1 MGLAAVAVAGGL
13 VGHPAAP
20 ALAEV
25 PITVAPVPPITTY
38 TVAAGAGNQ
47 TDPHV
52 SGNLVSYTNA
62 EGINSGI
69 RYHDLTTGVD
79 AAIPNEGHRDSL
91 SDISGSTVVFRRI
104 FTDGSTT
111 TRPILAFNTAT
122 GGPAVEL
129 DPKPGARRE
138 FPAIGAGT
146 VAWVE
151 LVGTSGGESNVV
163 MYERA
168 TGLATP
174 LTSDGLANQRP
185 AVSPDGSAVTWAK
198 CQTSNYLGCD
208 VYVTFDGLPTQLTD
222 STGEDIMP
230 DTNGEQVFYAS
241 DAGGDFDIWWETLDG
256 TGERQLVLT
265 DVDGT
270 TETNPNVSGNLV
282 LFEREVPGSRAGDL
296 WLYDLTTRTLYQLTS
311 TPGVDEVL
319 SDISVAPDG
328 TIWVVWAQPDGL
340 TAGHN
345 DVMAMSFRL
354 DPNRAPDCA
363 GVVPSTA
370 GLWPADLRFA
380 PVGLSGASDP
390 DGDPV
395 TLSVTAVTQDEPVND
410 LGDGNTAPDAQ
421 LGPDPHT
428 VGLRAE
434 RSGTGDGRVYRLAF
448 TASDPAGAS
457 CSGHVTVGVPLVRN
471 GHAVDS
477 GGSYDSLVP

>member
-13 VGHPAAP
+13 VAQPPTP

-25 PITVAPVPPITTY
+25 PLTVAPAPPITTY
-38 TVAAGAGNQ
+38 TLAAGAGNQ
-47 TDPHV
+47 TDPHIG
-52 SGNLVSYTNA
+52 GNFVSYTNV
-62 EGINSGI
+62 EGTNSEI
-69 RYHDLTTGVD
+69 RYHDLTTGAD
-79 AAIPNEGHRDSL
+79 AAIPNEGHRDEL

-104 FTDGSTT
+104 FTDGSTS
-111 TRPILAFNTAT
+111 TRPVLAFDTAT

-129 DPKPGARRE
+129 DPSPGARRG
-138 FPAIGAGT
+138 FAAIGAGT

-151 LVGTSGGESNVV
+151 FAGPSSNESNVV
-163 MYERA
+163 RYERA
-168 TGLATP
+168 TGVATP
-174 LTSDGLANQRP
+174 LTSDGLSNRTP

-198 CQTSNYLGCD
+198 CQSTGSDCD
-208 VYVTFDGLPTQLTD
+208 VYVTLDGSPIQLTD
-222 STGEDIMP
+222 SLGADVQP
-230 DTNGEQVFYAS
+230 DTNGERVFYAS
-241 DAGGDFDIWWETLDG
+241 NAAGDFDIWWENLDG
-256 TGERQLVLT
+256 TGERQLVLG
-265 DVDGT
+265 DVEGT

-282 LFEREVPGSRAGDL
+282 LFEREVPGSTAADL
-296 WLYDLTTRTLYQLTS
+296 WLYHLTTRTLYQLTS

-328 TIWVVWAQPDGL
+328 TIWVVWAQADRL
-340 TAGHN
+340 TLGHN

-363 GVVPSTA
+363 GVVPSA
-370 GLWPADLRFA
+370 ARLWPADLRFE

-395 TLSVTAVTQDEPVND
+395 TLGVTAVTQDEPVND
-410 LGDGNTAPDAQ
+410 VGDGNTAPDAQ

-457 CSGHVTVGVPLVRN
+457 CSGQVTVGVPLVRN